1 VAKKVLPPDSQ
12 NAIVFLHNLTTHNPF
27 SHKESNT
34 APMHLPITFTT
45 MTTTTIAG
53 KRPARLL
60 GSSDDEKE
68 AEVDTTM
75 TRPTKAAKIATPL
88 DVLMEAMSRRDN
100 RQSIPMALHPHNVLI
115 KMLEKKGVKTSSHN
129 FQDVENFFC
138 KPSQHDIDAYDVNL
152 LNLVRAGDVEQLR
165 CRLVATE
172 GNNALHCSNK
182 WGERLLHL
190 ACRKKQT
197 AVVKFLIFEAK
208 VPVRVV
214 DDMGRTVLHDA
225 CWTAEPCFELV
236 DILLNQCPDLLYI
249 KDIRGHSPLF
259 YARREHWCQWMR
271 HLAAKAD
278 SLIPKILPIE
288 RIPIPP
294 RRRAVA
300 TVSA

>member
-1 VAKKVLPPDSQ
+1 
-12 NAIVFLHNLTTHNPF
+12 
-27 SHKESNT
+27 
-34 APMHLPITFTT
+34 MHLPITIST
-45 MTTTTIAG
+45 MTTAM
-53 KRPARLL
+53 KRPARVL

-68 AEVDTTM
+68 EAEVDIM
-75 TRPTKAAKIATPL
+75 TRPAKAARIGAAATPL
-88 DVLMEAMSRRDN
+88 DVLMEAISRRDN
-100 RQSIPMALHPHNVLI
+100 RQNIPMALHPHNVLI

-138 KPSQHDIDAYDVNL
+138 KPSKQDIEAYDVNL
-152 LNLVRAGDVEQLR
+152 LNFVRAGDVQQLR
-165 CRLVATE
+165 CRLAQ
-172 GNNALHCSNK
+172 GNSLHCSNK

-197 AVVKFLIFEAK
+197 AVVKFLIFEAN

-225 CWTAEPCFELV
+225 CWTTEPCFELV

-278 SLIPKILPIE
+278 SLIPTILPME

-294 RRRAVA
+294 RRTSVA
-300 TVSA
+300 TPGA